1 MAILKRFYEDVSVTG
16 ADDAYTVLLD
26 GKPVKTPARDDL
38 VVPTE
43 ALAGLIAREWAAQR
57 GGVKPETMP
66 LTRLASTA
74 LDTTTA
80 NLGKVIAELMAY
92 IGHDLLCYRA
102 EVPLVLRTAE
112 EDAWD
117 PYLEWLEN
125 VYLVRLAVTTGIA
138 TVAQEEAGLKTL
150 QDQLGRMDVF
160 ALTALHNAT
169 TLSGSMVLGLALMK
183 GFRSSEEI
191 WAAAHVDEDYQIAK
205 WGEDEENKA
214 ARAARADLWQ
224 AVADFSRALK

>member
-26 GKPVKTPARDDL
+26 GKSVKTPARDDL

-112 EDAWD
+112 EAAWD
-117 PYLEWLEN
+117 PYLDWLEN
-125 VYLVRLAVTTGIA
+125 AYLVRLVVTTGIA
-138 TVAQEEAGLKTL
+138 TVAQEGAGLKTL
-150 QDQLGRMDVF
+150 QDSLEGMDVF

-169 TLSGSMVLGLALMK
+169 TLSGSLVLGLALMK
-183 GFRSSEEI
+183 GFRSPEEI

>member
-80 NLGKVIAELMAY
+80 NLSKVIAELMAFA
-92 IGHDLLCYRA
+92 GHDLLCYRA

-125 VYLVRLAVTTGIA
+125 VYLVRLVVTTGIA
-138 TVAQEEAGLKTL
+138 TVAQEQAGLKTL
-150 QDQLGRMDVF
+150 QDQLRQMDVF

-205 WGEDEENKA
+205 WREDEENKA

>member
-80 NLGKVIAELMAY
+80 NQGKVIAELMAY

-125 VYLVRLAVTTGIA
+125 VYLVRLVVTTGIA
-138 TVAQEEAGLKTL
+138 TVAQEHAGLKTL
-150 QDQLGRMDVF
+150 QDSLRQMDVF
-160 ALTALHNAT
+160 ALTALHTAT
-169 TLSGSMVLGLALMK
+169 TLSGSLGLGLALMK
-183 GFRSSEEI
+183 GFRSSDEI
-191 WAAAHVDEDYQIAK
+191 WAAANVDEDYQIAK